1 MEIELQAALGLS
13 LPAIK
18 GFASPEV
25 GTVYTRAEQLCLV
38 TGNRPSLSDAL
49 TGLWYHHVVRGEV
62 KRALVW
68 ILGVA
73 AFVGSLWTGWT
84 FRASNS
90 LNIDLDLIWIRV
102 PNVELW
108 WVLLLAMALGAGLT
122 LLAVGFAW
130 LRGRILLRRYR
141 SMNRRLE
148 KEVHELRSLP
158 LVGSE
163 PGGAN
168 LDSIETA
175 EIAPTPVAERG

>member
-1 MEIELQAALGLS
+1 M
-13 LPAIK
+13 
-18 GFASPEV
+18 
-25 GTVYTRAEQLCLV
+25 
-38 TGNRPSLSDAL
+38 
-49 TGLWYHHVVRGEV
+49 
-62 KRALVW
+62 KRVLVW
-68 ILGVA
+68 IVGLA
-73 AFVGSLWTGWT
+73 AFVGALWTGWT

-90 LNIDLDLIWIRV
+90 LSIDLDLIWIRI

-108 WVLLLAMALGAGLT
+108 WVLLIAMAFGAGLT
-122 LLAVGFAW
+122 FVLVGFAW
-130 LRGRILLRRYR
+130 LRGRLLLRRYR

-175 EIAPTPVAERG
+175 ETTAMPSPERG